1 MFQGRVWSG
10 VRKKSHRKTSGIQKK
25 AKTKEKNEAWFGDA
39 AVLSAHKYLE
49 KDFQLGAFKVN
60 SEHRAWF
67 MLSDGTHPPLP
78 SRLES
83 QGSIEGSPLCKEAR
97 ALGSLLPFIW
107 RLSSFVKEAHGP

>member
-10 VRKKSHRKTSGIQKK
+10 VREKKHRMTSGIQKK
-25 AKTKEKNEAWFGDA
+25 EKNKEKNEAWFGDA
-39 AVLSAHKYLE
+39 AVLSAQKYLE

-60 SEHRAWF
+60 SEHRARF

-78 SRLES
+78 SRLEP

-107 RLSSFVKEAHGP
+107 SLSSFVKEAHGP